1 MILHA
6 PRLKVRYVKAMLGLL
21 CRVSLLFYSLW
32 IMQKRAIYGRVRKN
46 ILNLDVKEKEKGNYN
61 QCR

>member
-1 MILHA
+1 
-6 PRLKVRYVKAMLGLL
+6 
-21 CRVSLLFYSLW
+21 
-32 IMQKRAIYGRVRKN
+32 MQKRAIYGRVRKN